1 MHIYFKFSGI
11 YCSQKWFLC
20 RHGGEMIGWQLP
32 DSLSPIHIEITEIVR
47 VIKTSCQKK
56 DFYKMLPS
64 PLKNSLIFSY
74 LFQPFIFSSVPPCNM
89 CEMLSK
95 AFWYYHKLLCKQT
108 YCFSVKGRFSFS
120 LAIFSISICVKGF
133 SCLFLK
139 NKKKEKKS
147 SVPKRL
153 WRLVSE
159 YCRFLFAK
167 QPCDRT
173 KGKKNTVFYC
183 FCSIRVCRQ

>member
-1 MHIYFKFSGI
+1 MNSHTYNMHIYFKFSGI

-139 NKKKEKKS
+139 NKKK
-147 SVPKRL
+147 
-153 WRLVSE
+153 
-159 YCRFLFAK
+159 
-167 QPCDRT
+167 
-173 KGKKNTVFYC
+173 KKNRLYLKDFDV
-183 FCSIRVCRQ
+183 